1 MKKVSDTLPPVAL
14 GGEHRITPHLVGNGR
29 MWQMKAR
36 SWWWW
41 PYQVWKYLVVSPVAV
56 VTTLVCSTGIVV
68 LSPFVSPST
77 LSRVIGGNWARFN
90 AWVIPMPVEVIGRG
104 NIDPDQSYVVVV
116 NHQSHFDILV
126 LYGWLG
132 IDFRWV
138 MKQELRSVLGL
149 GAACAALG
157 HIYIDRSD
165 HQAAIRSINA
175 AKERITGGISV
186 IFFPE
191 GTRSDDGQLLRFKKG
206 AFRFAINTELP
217 ILPVTVD
224 GTCEVL
230 PARRFDMRPGRAR
243 LVIHEPIST
252 EGLVTADLPA
262 LSDRVGQTI
271 QSALS
276 GGCESS
282 A

>member
-1 MKKVSDTLPPVAL
+1 MT
-14 GGEHRITPHLVGNGR
+14 
-29 MWQMKAR
+29 R

-41 PYQVWKYLVVSPVAV
+41 PYQLWKYLVVGPVAV
-56 VTTLVCSTGIVV
+56 VATLVGSAGVLL

-77 LSRVIGGNWARFN
+77 LSRVIAGSWARIV
-90 AWVIPMPVEVIGRG
+90 AWVTPMLVRVEGREHV
-104 NIDPDQSYVVVV
+104 DPDRSYVVVS

-132 IDFRWV
+132 VDLRWV
-138 MKQELRSVLGL
+138 MKQELRSIVGL

-175 AKERITGGISV
+175 ARERISAGTSV

-191 GTRSDDGQLLRFKKG
+191 GTRSDDGRLRRFKKG
-206 AFRFAINTELP
+206 AFRFAIDAGLP

-230 PARRFDMRPGRAR
+230 PARRYDLRPGRAR
-243 LVIHEPIST
+243 LVIHEPIPT
-252 EGLVTADLPA
+252 NGLATSDLPELA
-262 LSDRVGQTI
+262 DRVRQTI
-271 QSALS
+271 ALALPD
-276 GGCESS
+276 GRETGE
-282 A
+282 

>member
-1 MKKVSDTLPPVAL
+1 MMT
-14 GGEHRITPHLVGNGR
+14 
-29 MWQMKAR
+29 R

-41 PYQVWKYLVVSPVAV
+41 PYQLWKYLVVGPVALV
-56 VTTLVCSTGIVV
+56 ATLVGSAGILL

-77 LSRVIGGNWARFN
+77 LSRVIAGSWARIV
-90 AWVIPMPVEVIGRG
+90 AWVTPMPVRVEGREHV
-104 NIDPDQSYVVVV
+104 DPDRSYVVVS

-132 IDFRWV
+132 VDIRWV
-138 MKQELRSVLGL
+138 MKQELRSIVGL

-165 HQAAIRSINA
+165 HQAATRSLKA
-175 AKERITGGISV
+175 ARERISGGTSV

-191 GTRSDDGQLLRFKKG
+191 GTRSDDGRLRRFKKG
-206 AFRFAINTELP
+206 AFRFAIDAGLP

-230 PARRFDMRPGRAR
+230 PARRYDLRPGRAR
-243 LVIHEPIST
+243 LVIHEPIPTNGLATSDLPELADRVRQT
-252 EGLVTADLPA
+252 IGLVLP
-262 LSDRVGQTI
+262 DGRE
-271 QSALS
+271 S
-276 GGCESS
+276 GE
-282 A
+282 